1 MTPYIQS
8 FLDYLHY
15 ERGYSDLTVKAYRTD
30 LQRFEL
36 FLTKLNKSD
45 ISDISYQDIR
55 LYLADLND
63 AGLQRTS
70 ITRHLSSIRSF
81 LNFCVKQGYI
91 SDNPSELVEYQSKQ
105 QRLPE
110 FFYPNEMS
118 AIFKVAESSQHP
130 LALRNLAILELLYA
144 SGMRVAELCDL
155 TLDRV
160 DTQIQMLRVIGKGN
174 KERIIPIGDQ
184 AMAVL
189 IHYLQTLRPQLLE
202 QAASASFTNQH
213 VFLSD
218 KGQAI
223 SPDQV
228 RKILQDIV
236 DEGALHLEIHPHK
249 LRHTFATHLLNN
261 GADIRSVQELLGHS
275 DLSST
280 QIYTHVTK
288 DKLRQTYLAIH
299 PRAKRH
305 QRKED

>member
-1 MTPYIQS
+1 M
-8 FLDYLHY
+8 
-15 ERGYSDLTVKAYRTD
+15 
-30 LQRFEL
+30 
-36 FLTKLNKSD
+36 
-45 ISDISYQDIR
+45 
-55 LYLADLND
+55 
-63 AGLQRTS
+63 
-70 ITRHLSSIRSF
+70 
-81 LNFCVKQGYI
+81 NFCVKQGYI

-144 SGMRVAELCDL
+144 SGMRVSELCDL

-189 IHYLQTLRPQLLE
+189 NHYLQTLRPQLLE
-202 QAASASFTNQH
+202 QAASASDTNQQ